1 MRNVRVIFKK
11 QGRAVYISHLDV
23 NRFMIRAVRLA
34 KLPIWYTEGFNPHPY
49 ITFAQPLSL
58 GFASE
63 CELLDMKL
71 TDDDMP
77 LSDVKARL
85 SAVMPQGL
93 VITDV
98 IERSR
103 DPKEIAF
110 AVYDILYKAENHS
123 PSETADILN
132 KLFSLSSLTVMKK
145 TKKGE
150 KEFDL
155 SPHINDILITECADK
170 IKISVTLPSSNDLS
184 VNPTLLIKAAEEN
197 TDLLTDDLFIT
208 KKALLDK
215 NKNDFLD

>member
-1 MRNVRVIFKK
+1 MKSVRIIFKK
-11 QGRAVYISHLDV
+11 EGRAVYISHLDI
-23 NRFMIRAVRLA
+23 NRFMTRAVRLA

-71 TDDDMP
+71 TDDMDC
-77 LSDVKARL
+77 DEVKSRM
-85 SAVMPQGL
+85 SAVMPEGI

-98 IERSR
+98 TEKTRN
-103 DPKEIAF
+103 PKEIGF
-110 AVYDILYKAENHS
+110 AEYNILYK
-123 PSETADILN
+123 TKN
-132 KLFSLSSLTVMKK
+132 KSQEEMIDTLKNLFSQEKLTVLKK

-155 SPHINDILITECADK
+155 IPHIHNLSVTSAGDYAE
-170 IKISVTLPSSNDLS
+170 ISVTLPSSNDLS

-197 TDLLTDDLFIT
+197 ANLETDDLFVT

-215 NKNDFLD
+215 EQNPFLN

>member
-1 MRNVRVIFKK
+1 MKSVRIIFKK
-11 QGRAVYISHLDV
+11 EGRAVYISHLDI
-23 NRFMIRAVRLA
+23 NRFMTRAVRLA

-71 TDDDMP
+71 TEDM
-77 LSDVKARL
+77 DCFEVKNRM
-85 SAVMPQGL
+85 SAVMPEGI

-98 IERSR
+98 IEKTRN
-103 DPKEIAF
+103 PKEIGF
-110 AVYDILYKAENHS
+110 AEYNILYKTKNKSQE
-123 PSETADILN
+123 ETIGILKN
-132 KLFSLSSLTVMKK
+132 LFSQESLIVLKK

-155 SPHINDILITECADK
+155 IPHIHNLSITSAEDYAE
-170 IKISVTLPSSNDLS
+170 ISVTLPSSNDLS
-184 VNPTLLIKAAEEN
+184 VNPTLLIKAAEQQAN
-197 TDLLTDDLFIT
+197 LQTDDLFVT

-215 NKNDFLD
+215 EQKPFLN

>member
-1 MRNVRVIFKK
+1 MKSVRIIFKK
-11 QGRAVYISHLDV
+11 EGRAVYISHLDI
-23 NRFMIRAVRLA
+23 NRFMTRAVRLA

-71 TDDDMP
+71 TEDM
-77 LSDVKARL
+77 DCFEVKNRM
-85 SAVMPQGL
+85 SAVMPEGI

-98 IERSR
+98 IEKTRN
-103 DPKEIAF
+103 PKEIGF
-110 AVYDILYKAENHS
+110 AEYNILYKTKNKSQE
-123 PSETADILN
+123 ETIGILKN
-132 KLFSLSSLTVMKK
+132 LFSQESLIVLKK

-155 SPHINDILITECADK
+155 IPHIHDLSITSAGDYAE
-170 IKISVTLPSSNDLS
+170 ISVTLPSSNDLS
-184 VNPTLLIKAAEEN
+184 VNPTLLIKAAEQQAN
-197 TDLLTDDLFIT
+197 LQTDDLFVT

-215 NKNDFLD
+215 EQKPFLN

>member
-1 MRNVRVIFKK
+1 MKSVRIIFKK
-11 QGRAVYISHLDV
+11 EGRAVYISHLDI
-23 NRFMIRAVRLA
+23 NRFMTRAVRLA

-71 TDDDMP
+71 IQDM
-77 LSDVKARL
+77 DCDEVKARM
-85 SAVMPQGL
+85 SAVMPEGI

-98 IERSR
+98 TEKSR
-103 DPKEIAF
+103 NPKEIGF
-110 AVYDILYKAENHS
+110 AEYNILYKTKNKSQE
-123 PSETADILN
+123 ETIGILKN
-132 KLFSLSSLTVMKK
+132 LFSQESLTVLKK

-155 SPHINDILITECADK
+155 IPHIHDLSITSAGDYAE
-170 IKISVTLPSSNDLS
+170 ISVTLPSSNDLS
-184 VNPTLLIKAAEEN
+184 VNPTLLIKAAEQEAE
-197 TDLLTDDLFIT
+197 LETDDLFVT

-215 NKNDFLD
+215 EQNPFLN